1 MFQQIF
7 LLLKK
12 EFKLEW
18 RQKFAINGLLLYLGG
33 VLMVIYIAFIKADSQ
48 LWVTLYWIVMLFT
61 AINAV
66 AKSFMLE
73 NKNRYLYYYSLSH
86 PVAIIFSKIIYNTL
100 LMLLLGF
107 LCWGFYTL
115 ILGNPVHQVL
125 WFIISIILGSIS
137 ISFLL
142 TMMSAIASKANNN
155 STLMAILSFPVLIPV
170 MLLLIKITLL
180 SLDINM
186 NDFPLQDVLMLSL
199 LDIVLLMLAYILFPY
214 LWTE

>member
-1 MFQQIF
+1 M
-7 LLLKK
+7 LKK

-199 LDIVLLMLAYILFPY
+199 LDIVLLVLQSTRFAKQ
-214 LWTE
+214 